1 MGVFFN
7 PFITWSGHNYHI
19 DKNLMYKTKPMGA
32 SSSFILHTAKHVFID
47 HMLSYALWQLGAQ
60 PYLSFHHHLCCLHS
74 AGRQVSSCLP
84 TPSLCFLSSPRPAH
98 CTPHTHS
105 HFLCKS
111 LWTLISKELLLFAQ
125 LLSLSFLSTIFDR
138 SHLMSVP
145 YFLKRDYKTTIV
157 FPYNTCIMTPYE
169 FLPATLEGKKHA
181 RCLFSGSVRAN
192 VPVLDRSTW
201 GSEHRNNTLLLSH
214 YAFSLHCFAKRHKR
228 HKAWKENMQRRK
240 NKNPEGC
247 SGGEGREKRNRKLTR
262 RCNKM
267 KSKSLPNSCQHW
279 RHFFRSFIP
288 FSGQWLSL
296 CSQNNITAPSPH

>member
-84 TPSLCFLSSPRPAH
+84 TPALCFLSSPRPAH

-125 LLSLSFLSTIFDR
+125 LLSLSFLSTIFDH

-145 YFLKRDYKTTIV
+145 YFLKLDCKTTII

-169 FLPATLEGKKHA
+169 FLPETLEGKKHA

-201 GSEHRNNTLLLSH
+201 EVNTETIPFCFHIMLFLCIVLLRGIRDTRLERKTCREGKIRTQRVAQEEREERRETENWQGDVIKWNPSHFQTAVNTEDIFFVALSH
-214 YAFSLHCFAKRHKR
+214 SLVNDYHYALKTIS
-228 HKAWKENMQRRK
+228 
-240 NKNPEGC
+240 
-247 SGGEGREKRNRKLTR
+247 
-262 RCNKM
+262 
-267 KSKSLPNSCQHW
+267 
-279 RHFFRSFIP
+279 
-288 FSGQWLSL
+288 
-296 CSQNNITAPSPH
+296 